1 MEIDFIKYHGAGND
15 YIAIDGRSLEIDWG
29 NLSKD
34 MSKPHF
40 GIFSDGIVVVFD
52 SKIADVKM
60 RIFNPDGSEAE
71 MSGNGVRLF
80 SKFVLDNKIYEA
92 GSRKTLTVETGG
104 GVREVFPKFDDD
116 GQMVSAKV
124 AMGKPKFNR
133 DDIPVNPILYKE
145 NSPVFDHEIT
155 IDDYSLRISCVNIG
169 NPHAVMITDKDVDR
183 IDLSK
188 IGPLVENSELFPNR
202 INFEIVNIISRDTIK
217 ARIFERG
224 AGETLSSGTGTSA
237 CGIICIKKGL
247 VDEKVRVMVPGGFL
261 DINWKA
267 GDEAYLEGP
276 TEKVFSG
283 TWNIK
288 EEN

>member
-15 YIAIDGRSLEIDWG
+15 YIAIDGRGHELDWG

-52 SKIADVKM
+52 SDIADIKI

-80 SKFVLDNKIYEA
+80 SKFVLDNKICKV
-92 GSRKTLTVETGG
+92 GLKGVLTVETGG
-104 GVREVFPKFDDD
+104 GVREVFPQFDIDN
-116 GQMVSAKV
+116 QMISARV
-124 AMGKPKFNR
+124 AMGQPKFNR
-133 DDIPVNPILYKE
+133 DDIPVSPTFFKE
-145 NSPVFDHEIT
+145 NSPVFDYKI
-155 IDDYSLRISCVNIG
+155 SLGGHNINISCVNIG
-169 NPHAVMITDKDVDR
+169 NPHAVMITDKDVDS
-183 IDLSK
+183 IDLLK
-188 IGPLVENSELFPNR
+188 IGPLVENNQLFPNR
-202 INFEIVNIISRDTIK
+202 INFEIVNIISRNSIK

-237 CGIICIKKGL
+237 CAIVCIKNGL
-247 VDEKVRVMVPGGFL
+247 VDEKVRVNVPGGFL
-261 DINWKA
+261 DINWKI
-267 GDEAYLEGP
+267 GEEAYLQGP

-283 TWNIK
+283 KWNIK